1 MQEEGRRGRENSRQR
16 KRRSGK
22 DIEEGEE
29 EGQKKEEEEEGT
41 IGRIPGSGALAPQ
54 NLGNR
59 KIRLGLCRFQVT
71 GPSWLA
77 SIKPETLLNRAL
89 NVFLFDIHA

>member
-1 MQEEGRRGRENSRQR
+1 MPKRGGEKEEEEWGKGGREEEQEEGRRGRENSRQR

-22 DIEEGEE
+22 DVGEQEE
-29 EGQKKEEEEEGT
+29 EGQEEEEEEEGT

-59 KIRLGLCRFQVT
+59 KIRLGLC
-71 GPSWLA
+71 
-77 SIKPETLLNRAL
+77 
-89 NVFLFDIHA
+89 